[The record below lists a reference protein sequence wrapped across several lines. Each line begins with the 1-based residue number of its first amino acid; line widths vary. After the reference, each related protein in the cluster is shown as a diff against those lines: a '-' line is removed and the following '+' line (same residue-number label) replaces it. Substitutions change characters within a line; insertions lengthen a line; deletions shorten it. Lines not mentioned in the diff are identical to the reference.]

1 LCKAVPGAS
10 PRGAESCSN
19 PTIRQIRKESA
30 MRTICHS
37 RQSLELAVTAL
48 VAAAALAPLPAAADS
63 ASGTINYQSKAGTIA
78 VNVSNVYLVKGP
90 DAASGKTIRQLIFT
104 PADVS
109 QKIQA
114 CASLSCVSGNVS
126 EGMTVDFDAGPRLNY
141 WVVGNGQKIQYS
153 GTARPDEVLKLTAD
167 GAERL
172 AGSITLDDVA
182 MGGPKA
188 NVTFDAKIVKQ
199 FSK

>member
-1 LCKAVPGAS
+1 
-10 PRGAESCSN
+10 
-19 PTIRQIRKESA
+19 
-30 MRTICHS
+30 M
-37 RQSLELAVTAL
+37 AL
-48 VAAAALAPLPAAADS
+48 VAALALAPLPAAADP
-63 ASGTINYQSKAGTIA
+63 ASGTINYQSKAGAIA
-78 VNVSNVYLVKGP
+78 VTVANVYLVKGP

-104 PADVS
+104 SSDVG

-141 WVVGNGQKIQYS
+141 WVVGSGQKIQYS

-167 GAERL
+167 AADRL
-172 AGSITLDDVA
+172 AGSMTIDDGA
-182 MGGPKA
+182 MGGAKA
-188 NVTFDAKIVKQ
+188 NVTFDAKIAKQ